1 MSTKR
6 RKNYKIQLNEDNDL
20 TDSKKH
26 DRIKIEEDND
36 LADSYVDVSAAGLRP
51 VIP

>member
-20 TDSKKH
+20 TDSKKEKKKM
-26 DRIKIEEDND
+26 I
-36 LADSYVDVSAAGLRP
+36 G
-51 VIP
+51 